1 MEDNQQPKQI
11 HIKLSAE
18 LHKKMKIQAA
28 SNDVSI
34 QDYVVKAIENQLEND
49 NGVNNSEAKKVSKK

>member
-18 LHKKMKIQAA
+18 LHKRLKIQAA

-34 QDYVVKAIENQLEND
+34 QDYVVKAIESQIEND
-49 NGVNNSEAKKVSKK
+49 NTKSELITKKVSKK

>member
-34 QDYVVKAIENQLEND
+34 QDYVVKAIENQIENES
-49 NGVNNSEAKKVSKK
+49 NGIALKAKKASKK